1 MKKPTSANAVKSQSE
16 FHRRLQSGRI
26 APLYLF
32 EGAERY
38 LRDQELKKLLE
49 VAVDAAARDFNFAR
63 ISVAQGNLDD
73 ALAMARQFPMISAR
87 RIVVV
92 TGFEAISDD
101 KQLDALKDYLRAPS
115 ETTAL
120 VFVSDAMDNRRNI
133 ATMLRKACEVVSFD
147 PLDERE
153 AAPQWIRDYVAR
165 ADRFIEPQAAAYL
178 VGMVGVNLTRL
189 SAELDKLINYVGEKG
204 RIGKPEIDE
213 LVLNSRERSNFEL
226 TDAILDGDRRRALN
240 LLDRI
245 YANASERPETL
256 SLMILGAIASNYRKM
271 LAAKELM
278 SRNAPNAEVA
288 KAVGMSPYIV
298 TRLNERVRKIDAV
311 RILRGIARI
320 SETDVALKTSL
331 ATPRLQIEV
340 LICELCPEDRRRRNG
355 AIFDPRSSILNP
367 RSSVFRRSRRPG
379 RATIRCFPRRVAS
392 TGRRFSHPVRL
403 GSRATLDRS
412 L

>member
-1 MKKPTSANAVKSQSE
+1 MKKIGSSDSLKSQSE
-16 FHRRLQSGRI
+16 FHRKLQSGRI

-38 LRDQELKKLLE
+38 LRDQALKELLE

-63 ISVAQGNLDD
+63 ISVAPGNLDD
-73 ALAMARQFPMISAR
+73 ALALARQFPMVSAR

-92 TGFEAISDD
+92 TGFEAVSDD

-133 ATMLRKACEVVSFD
+133 AAMLRKACEVVSFD

-165 ADRFIEPQAAAYL
+165 AGCFIEPQAAAYL

-204 RIGKPEIDE
+204 RIGKPEIDK

-278 SRNAPNAEVA
+278 GRNAPNAEVA

-298 TRLNERVRKIDAV
+298 TRLNERVRKIDAA

-320 SETDVALKTSL
+320 AETDVALKTSL

-340 LICELCPEDRRRRNG
+340 LICELCPR
-355 AIFDPRSSILNP
+355 
-367 RSSVFRRSRRPG
+367 
-379 RATIRCFPRRVAS
+379 
-392 TGRRFSHPVRL
+392 
-403 GSRATLDRS
+403 
-412 L
+412 

>member
-1 MKKPTSANAVKSQSE
+1 MRMKKTGSGDSLKSQSE
-16 FHRRLQSGRI
+16 FHRNLQSGRI

-32 EGAERY
+32 EGSERY
-38 LRDQELKKLLE
+38 LRDQALNKLLE

-63 ISVAQGNLDD
+63 ISVAQGNFDD
-73 ALAMARQFPMISAR
+73 ALALARQFPMISAR
-87 RIVVV
+87 RVVVV

-120 VFVSDAMDNRRNI
+120 VFVSDALDNRRNM
-133 ATMLRKACEVVSFD
+133 TMLRKACEVVSFD
-147 PLDERE
+147 PLDERD
-153 AAPQWIRDYVAR
+153 AAPQWIRDYVGR
-165 ADRFIEPQAAAYL
+165 SDRFIEPQAAAYL
-178 VGMVGVNLTRL
+178 VGMVGVSLTRL
-189 SAELDKLINYVGEKG
+189 SAELDKLINYAGEKG

-213 LVLNSRERSNFEL
+213 LVLNSRQHSNFEL
-226 TDAILDGDRRRALN
+226 TDAILDGDRRRALK

-288 KAVGMSPYIV
+288 KAVGMPPFIV
-298 TRLNERVRKIDAV
+298 TRFNERVRKISV
-311 RILRGIARI
+311 KRILRGIARI
-320 SETDVALKTSL
+320 AETDVALKTSL

-340 LICELCPEDRRRRNG
+340 LICELCPLEDR
-355 AIFDPRSSILNP
+355 
-367 RSSVFRRSRRPG
+367 
-379 RATIRCFPRRVAS
+379 
-392 TGRRFSHPVRL
+392 
-403 GSRATLDRS
+403 GSRIEDRGS
-412 L
+412 P

>member
-1 MKKPTSANAVKSQSE
+1 MKKTGSGDSLKSQSE
-16 FHRRLQSGRI
+16 FHSKLQSGRI

-32 EGAERY
+32 EGSERY
-38 LRDQELKKLLE
+38 LRGQALRKLLE
-49 VAVDAAARDFNFAR
+49 TAVDESARDFNFAR

-73 ALAMARQFPMISAR
+73 ALALARQFPMISAR
-87 RIVVV
+87 RMVVV
-92 TGFEAISDD
+92 MGFEAISDD
-101 KQLDALKDYLRAPS
+101 KQLEALKDYLRAPA

-120 VFVSDAMDNRRNI
+120 VFVSDALDNRRNI
-133 ATMLRKACEVVSFD
+133 STMLRKACEVVSFD

-165 ADRFIEPQAAAYL
+165 SGRFIEPQAAGYL
-178 VGMVGVNLTRL
+178 VGMVGVDLTRL
-189 SAELDKLINYVGEKG
+189 STELDKLINYAGEKG

-213 LVLNSRERSNFEL
+213 LVLNSREHSNFEL

-256 SLMILGAIASNYRKM
+256 SLLILGAIASNYRRM

-288 KAVGMSPYIV
+288 KAVGMPPYIV
-298 TRLNERVRKIDAV
+298 TRFNERVRKIDAD

-320 SETDVALKTSL
+320 AETDVALKTSL

-340 LICELCPEDRRRRNG
+340 LICELCP
-355 AIFDPRSSILNP
+355 I
-367 RSSVFRRSRRPG
+367 
-379 RATIRCFPRRVAS
+379 
-392 TGRRFSHPVRL
+392 
-403 GSRATLDRS
+403 
-412 L
+412 

>member
-1 MKKPTSANAVKSQSE
+1 MKRQNSQDAVKSQSE
-16 FHRRLQSGRI
+16 FHRKLQGGRI
-26 APLYLF
+26 GPLYLF
-32 EGAERY
+32 EGSEKY
-38 LRDQELKKLLE
+38 LRDQALKKLLE
-49 VAVDAAARDFNFAR
+49 AAVDESARDFNFAR

-73 ALAMARQFPMISAR
+73 ALALARQFPMISTR
-87 RIVVV
+87 RMVVV

-101 KQLDALKDYLRAPS
+101 KQLEALKDYLRNPA

-120 VFVSDAMDNRRNI
+120 VFVSDALDNRRNI

-165 ADRFIEPQAAAYL
+165 AGRFIEPQAAAYL
-178 VGMVGVNLTRL
+178 VGMVGVDLMRL
-189 SAELDKLINYVGEKG
+189 STELDKLINYVGEKG

-213 LVLNSRERSNFEL
+213 LVLNSREHSNFEL

-256 SLMILGAIASNYRKM
+256 SLLILGAIASNYRKM

-278 SRNAPNAEVA
+278 RRNAPNAEVA
-288 KAVGMSPYIV
+288 KAVGMSPFFV
-298 TRLNERVRKIDAV
+298 TKFNERVRKIDAE

-320 SETDVALKTSL
+320 AETDVALKTSL
-331 ATPRLQIEV
+331 ATPRLQMEI
-340 LICELCPEDRRRRNG
+340 LICEL
-355 AIFDPRSSILNP
+355 I
-367 RSSVFRRSRRPG
+367 
-379 RATIRCFPRRVAS
+379 
-392 TGRRFSHPVRL
+392 
-403 GSRATLDRS
+403 
-412 L
+412 